1 MNRLSKIC
9 INLTFA
15 AAIIFGGLGQ
25 AYADVYKIS
34 NGSGQLVATLQTVQ
48 DGDVIELGPGIY
60 QGNFIIEKS
69 IKLIGQQ
76 GVILDGGQSGSVI
89 KIVAEDVTV
98 KGLYIKGSGSDHV
111 KADSGI
117 FIDKTAHRAVIEN
130 NFLDKNLIGVYVWG
144 QKDAQ
149 VIDNKIIGRQ
159 DHRMNDRG
167 NGIYVWNAPGAY
179 VAYNDI
185 RYGRDG
191 IFVNASKKNRF
202 IGNRF
207 RDLRFAVHYMYTHDS
222 EISENVSIGNHS
234 GYSLMFSDRLTVKS
248 NYSFNDK
255 QHGILLNYA
264 NKSQFENNKVVRS
277 ANKCVFIYNSNR
289 NSFRGNWFEGCA
301 IGVHFTGGS
310 ESNVMA
316 DNSFLNSQNQVKY
329 VGTRW
334 VEWSEDGIGNYW
346 SDHPVFDLNGD
357 GISENSYKPNDLV
370 DQMIWRH
377 PFAKTLL
384 TSPAVKML
392 RWAQGQFPALYP
404 GGVIDHSPLMQPN
417 QPELPNLWAANTIME
432 TGGAQ

>member
-1 MNRLSKIC
+1 MTRLSRIC
-9 INLTFA
+9 RIFA
-15 AAIIFGGLGQ
+15 VIAAFYVGSNGS
-25 AYADVYKIS
+25 AYADIL
-34 NGSGQLVATLQTVQ
+34 NITEGSGQLVATLANAR
-48 DGDVIELGPGIY
+48 DGDVLELAPGVY
-60 QGNFIIEKS
+60 NGNFVLDKS
-69 IKLIGQQ
+69 LTLKGQK
-76 GVILDGGQSGSVI
+76 GVIFDGEGEGSVI
-89 KIVAEDVTV
+89 TIVAEDVSVT
-98 KGLYIKGSGSDHV
+98 GLYIKGSGSDHEEG
-111 KADSGI
+111 DSGI
-117 FIDKTAHRAVIEN
+117 FIDRNADRAHIEN
-130 NFLDKNLIGVYVWG
+130 NFLDKNLIGIYVWG

-149 VIDNKIIGRQ
+149 VVHNKIIGRQ

-167 NGIYVWNAPGAY
+167 NGVYVWNAPGAY
-179 VAYNDI
+179 VAFNDI

-222 EISENVSIGNHS
+222 EISDNVSIGNHS
-234 GYSLMFSDRLTVKS
+234 GYSLMFSDRLTVKR
-248 NYSFNDK
+248 NYSFNDEK
-255 QHGILLNYA
+255 HGILLNYA
-264 NKSQFENNKVVRS
+264 NKSVFEQNKVVQS
-277 ANKCVFIYNSNR
+277 TDKCVFIYNSNR
-289 NSFRGNWFEGCA
+289 NSFRGNWFEGCS

-310 ESNVMA
+310 ESNIMT

-334 VEWSEDGIGNYW
+334 VEWSDEGVGNYW

-384 TSPAVKML
+384 TSPAVKIL

-404 GGVIDHSPLMQPN
+404 GGVIDRSPLMRPSE
-417 QPELPNLWAANTIME
+417 PDLPMRWRHDTKIEA
-432 TGGAQ
+432 GGD